1 MTKEKKD
8 TKCDDLIDALLEKHG
23 ISPEAVLGENGLIA
37 ELKKRVVER
46 ALAGELTHHLGY
58 AKGEAPEEVD
68 NHRNG
73 YSKKTVVGE
82 EGAMEIEV
90 PRDRSGSFDP
100 LLIAKGQKRFEGF
113 DEKIIAMYARGMTVR
128 EIQGFLLDHYR
139 VEVSADFI
147 STVTDS
153 VLEAVVEW
161 QNRPLERSYPVV
173 YFDALRVKIRDE
185 GSVRNKAVYLAL
197 GIAAEGTK
205 DVLGI
210 WIEQNEGAKFW
221 LKVMNELRNRGVED
235 ILIAVVDG
243 LKGFPEAI
251 TTVFPLASVQTCIVH
266 LSRYCLSF
274 CGWKERQALA
284 RELKAIYRA
293 ETAEAAA
300 KRLSEFAPW
309 QKISDD
315 RRSWRRNWQQII
327 PFLLL
332 FSFSPHG
339 ARSERS
345 RRQVRKSAMRS
356 AGVVVHPPSFH
367 FLTSILNRPE
377 QMGVEAFI
385 SEPTVE
391 ALDEAIF
398 RRPAWSDEFELYS
411 FSIGPA
417 IDRSRA
423 KLGAVIDRDR
433 LRIAPQLGHP
443 FQAFDHPR
451 SRHRHSG
458 FELEALAGKLIDHG
472 QHPKSASSFQ
482 AIGDEVHR
490 PFLIALCS
498 PLSRSALSAD

>member
-173 YFDALRVKIRDE
+173 YFDALGEDLRRGKRKEQSGVSGTGHRDGGKQRCAGHLDRAERGSQVLVESHERVAQPRSGGHSDR
-185 GSVRNKAVYLAL
+185 GGRR
-197 GIAAEGTK
+197 AEGFSGGHHHGFSFGQRADLHRAFK
-205 DVLGI
+205 PLLPVFLRL
-210 WIEQNEGAKFW
+210 EGAPGGGARTQGH
-221 LKVMNELRNRGVED
+221 LPGRNR
-235 ILIAVVDG
+235 
-243 LKGFPEAI
+243 
-251 TTVFPLASVQTCIVH
+251 
-266 LSRYCLSF
+266 
-274 CGWKERQALA
+274 
-284 RELKAIYRA
+284 
-293 ETAEAAA
+293 
-300 KRLSEFAPW
+300 
-309 QKISDD
+309 
-315 RRSWRRNWQQII
+315 
-327 PFLLL
+327 
-332 FSFSPHG
+332 
-339 ARSERS
+339 
-345 RRQVRKSAMRS
+345 
-356 AGVVVHPPSFH
+356 
-367 FLTSILNRPE
+367 
-377 QMGVEAFI
+377 
-385 SEPTVE
+385 
-391 ALDEAIF
+391 
-398 RRPAWSDEFELYS
+398 
-411 FSIGPA
+411 
-417 IDRSRA
+417 
-423 KLGAVIDRDR
+423 RDR
-433 LRIAPQLGHP
+433 C
-443 FQAFDHPR
+443 QATQR
-451 SRHRHSG
+451 
-458 FELEALAGKLIDHG
+458 
-472 QHPKSASSFQ
+472 
-482 AIGDEVHR
+482 V
-490 PFLIALCS
+490 
-498 PLSRSALSAD
+498 

>member
-1 MTKEKKD
+1 M
-8 TKCDDLIDALLEKHG
+8 
-23 ISPEAVLGENGLIA
+23 LGENGLIA

-58 AKGEAPEEVD
+58 AEGEAPEEVD

-205 DVLGI
+205 DVSGI

-251 TTVFPLASVQTCIVH
+251 TTVFPVGQRADLHRAFKPLLPLLLRLERAPGPGSRTQSHLPGRNRGGGRQTAQRVR
-266 LSRYCLSF
+266 SRPL
-274 CGWKERQALA
+274 G
-284 RELKAIYRA
+284 
-293 ETAEAAA
+293 
-300 KRLSEFAPW
+300 

-315 RRSWRRNWQQII
+315 RRELA
-327 PFLLL
+327 PKLATDHPLLRL
-332 FSFSPHG
+332 
-339 ARSERS
+339 
-345 RRQVRKSAMRS
+345 S
-356 AGVVVHPPSFH
+356 AGGAKNH
-367 FLTSILNRPE
+367 
-377 QMGVEAFI
+377 
-385 SEPTVE
+385 
-391 ALDEAIF
+391 
-398 RRPAWSDEFELYS
+398 LYHQC
-411 FSIGPA
+411 
-417 IDRSRA
+417 D
-423 KLGAVIDRDR
+423 
-433 LRIAPQLGHP
+433 
-443 FQAFDHPR
+443 
-451 SRHRHSG
+451 
-458 FELEALAGKLIDHG
+458 
-472 QHPKSASSFQ
+472 
-482 AIGDEVHR
+482 
-490 PFLIALCS
+490 
-498 PLSRSALSAD
+498 

>member
-266 LSRYCLSF
+266 LAVIACLF
-274 CGWKERQALA
+274 
-284 RELKAIYRA
+284 
-293 ETAEAAA
+293 AA
-300 KRLSEFAPW
+300 
-309 QKISDD
+309 
-315 RRSWRRNWQQII
+315 
-327 PFLLL
+327 
-332 FSFSPHG
+332 G
-339 ARSERS
+339 
-345 RRQVRKSAMRS
+345 RS
-356 AGVVVHPPSFH
+356 ARRWRANS
-367 FLTSILNRPE
+367 R
-377 QMGVEAFI
+377 
-385 SEPTVE
+385 
-391 ALDEAIF
+391 AIF
-398 RRPAWSDEFELYS
+398 TGPKPSRPLPSD
-411 FSIGPA
+411 
-417 IDRSRA
+417 
-423 KLGAVIDRDR
+423 
-433 LRIAPQLGHP
+433 
-443 FQAFDHPR
+443 
-451 SRHRHSG
+451 
-458 FELEALAGKLIDHG
+458 
-472 QHPKSASSFQ
+472 SASLTPVPGAES
-482 AIGDEVHR
+482 IR
-490 PFLIALCS
+490 
-498 PLSRSALSAD
+498 